1 MNVGALGAAALAGDD
16 STVHGA
22 RCTSPSLPAWVDS
35 VADGS
40 IHLPL

>member
-1 MNVGALGAAALAGDD
+1 MNVGAAALAADD
-16 STVHGA
+16 STVHA
-22 RCTSPSLPAWVDS
+22 HLSLPACLHAWVDS

>member
-1 MNVGALGAAALAGDD
+1 MSVGAAALAADD
-16 STVHGA
+16 STVHGHV
-22 RCTSPSLPAWVDS
+22 SSLPFLPAWLDS